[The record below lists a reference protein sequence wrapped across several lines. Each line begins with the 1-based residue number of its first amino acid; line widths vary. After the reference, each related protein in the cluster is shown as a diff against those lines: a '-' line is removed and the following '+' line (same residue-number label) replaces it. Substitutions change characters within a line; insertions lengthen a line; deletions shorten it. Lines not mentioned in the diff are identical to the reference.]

1 MSSPLKAIREK
12 CLACCNDSYNE
23 VRSCTVESCPLFY
36 FRFGKN
42 PNRKVRKMSDEQKA
56 AAIERLKRARTAKA
70 EGIVNVNFI
79 NQ

>member
-1 MSSPLKAIREK
+1 
-12 CLACCNDSYNE
+12 
-23 VRSCTVESCPLFY
+23 
-36 FRFGKN
+36 
-42 PNRKVRKMSDEQKA
+42 MSDEQKA